1 MANIHGVGP
10 TVGRMLEMAKPF
22 SAANSAELLRELKAI
37 KGVGPKT
44 AVAICDAVNQVSLLK
59 K

>member
-1 MANIHGVGP
+1 M
-10 TVGRMLEMAKPF
+10 GRMLEMAKPF

-44 AVAICDAVNQVSLLK
+44 AVAICEAVNQVSLLK